1 LGPQNGTHI
10 PIIIPFAWIS
20 VAVGALVGFFV
31 GLIVGL
37 FFLEFMLGSIGAIVG
52 APVGFLV
59 GLSAESFFFEFIMG
73 LNGAVVGALVGF
85 MVGLIVGIFFFDFII
100 AFPVAR
106 TVCIDEINV
115 SRTLLRGAPSSL
127 KHLDSYLLIPV
138 ARKLRA
144 VMSPLF
150 KP

>member
-10 PIIIPFAWIS
+10 PIIIPFAWIGA
-20 VAVGALVGFFV
+20 VVGALVGFFV

-37 FFLEFMLGSIGAIVG
+37 FFLEFILGSIGAIVG

-59 GLSAESFFFEFIMG
+59 GLIAAFFFLEFIMG
-73 LNGAVVGALVGF
+73 LVGAVVGALVGF
-85 MVGLIVGIFFFDFII
+85 MVGLIVGIFFFEFII
-100 AFPVAR
+100 AFPVEP
-106 TVCIDEINV
+106 TVCMDKSNV
-115 SRTLLRGAPSSL
+115 SRTLPRGATPSL
-127 KHLDSYLLIPV
+127 KHLHSYLLITV
-138 ARKLRA
+138 ALKFRA